1 MTEVSSTRLY
11 LGNLPRNGMQL
22 FINPFSERFP
32 SILQP
37 DWNVAHLVCCAPST
51 RMLRWIAKA
60 LLSFGPDVQQ
70 GNCAAPAYP
79 LDNLVIFD
87 CNELTFSRGALRG
100 RHGRPSVTKQDIE
113 EHFSTHGS
121 GKITEIKLM
130 NGFGFIEYEDAMDA
144 RDVVPAF
151 HGSDFKGERLT
162 VQFARGPRRKENF
175 PGPMDRPN
183 MPRPRRTVYRMMV
196 SGLPETSWQDLKD
209 FARGAGLDVVY
220 SETGREPGKG
230 FVEFETAND
239 LKTAIEKLDGRDF
252 KGSRVS
258 CVADIQPV
266 DERPFRDPYR
276 SRSPRR
282 SYPPVDEYDRR
293 FPPPR
298 GYSPRAHYR
307 ERSPIPMRRDY
318 YDRDGYGRRTPPR
331 PRIDDYPPPRRP
343 YDDPYDVRPP
353 PPPPPRYE
361 DPYMP
366 PRPYGRPRSP
376 PRGEYVPY
384 DRRGYW

>member
-1 MTEVSSTRLY
+1 M
-11 LGNLPRNGMQL
+11 G
-22 FINPFSERFP
+22 FP
-32 SILQP
+32 
-37 DWNVAHLVCCAPST
+37 
-51 RMLRWIAKA
+51 
-60 LLSFGPDVQQ
+60 
-70 GNCAAPAYP
+70 
-79 LDNLVIFD
+79 
-87 CNELTFSRGALRG
+87 
-100 RHGRPSVTKQDIE
+100 VTKQDIE

-175 PGPMDRPN
+175 PPGPMDRPS
-183 MPRPRRTVYRMMV
+183 MPRPRRTIFRMMV
-196 SGLPETSWQDLKD
+196 SGLPTETSWQDLKD
-209 FARGAGLDVVY
+209 FARQSGLDVVY
-220 SETGREPGKG
+220 SETGREPGRG

-239 LKTAIEKLDGRDF
+239 LKTAVEKLDGRDF
-252 KGSRVS
+252 KGSR
-258 CVADIQPV
+258 IQSF
-266 DERPFRDPYR
+266 DDRTFRDPYR

-282 SYPPVDEYDRR
+282 SYPPVEEYDRR
-293 FPPPR
+293 FPAPR

-331 PRIDDYPPPRRP
+331 PRIEDYPASRRP

-353 PPPPPRYE
+353 PPPRYD
-361 DPYMP
+361 DPYIP
-366 PRPYGRPRSP
+366 PRPYGRPRTP

-384 DRRGYW
+384 ERRGYW

>member
-1 MTEVSSTRLY
+1 M
-11 LGNLPRNGMQL
+11 
-22 FINPFSERFP
+22 
-32 SILQP
+32 
-37 DWNVAHLVCCAPST
+37 
-51 RMLRWIAKA
+51 
-60 LLSFGPDVQQ
+60 
-70 GNCAAPAYP
+70 
-79 LDNLVIFD
+79 
-87 CNELTFSRGALRG
+87 
-100 RHGRPSVTKQDIE
+100 
-113 EHFSTHGS
+113 
-121 GKITEIKLM
+121 
-130 NGFGFIEYEDAMDA
+130 
-144 RDVVPAF
+144 
-151 HGSDFKGERLT
+151 
-162 VQFARGPRRKENF
+162 
-175 PGPMDRPN
+175 
-183 MPRPRRTVYRMMV
+183 
-196 SGLPETSWQDLKD
+196 DLKD

-220 SETGREPGKG
+220 SETGRELGRG

-258 CVADIQPV
+258 CVADPA

-282 SYPPVDEYDRR
+282 SYPPVEEYDRR

-307 ERSPIPMRRDY
+307 ERSPVPLRREY

-353 PPPPPRYE
+353 PPPRYD